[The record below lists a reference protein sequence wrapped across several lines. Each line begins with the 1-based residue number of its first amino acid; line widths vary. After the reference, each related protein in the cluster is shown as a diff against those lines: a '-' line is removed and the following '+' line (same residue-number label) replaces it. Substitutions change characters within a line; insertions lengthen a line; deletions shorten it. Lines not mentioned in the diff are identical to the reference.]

1 MKAATLVVLWL
12 GMLGTST
19 GVLAASCYY
28 ISEITLVSTADT
40 EAGHVQTFV
49 GFGLSKEEAEENVL
63 ESCSH
68 ISFDL
73 QTCLDSDRSSGRKAP
88 SDAPGNLL
96 PGGAGTSV

>member
-49 GFGLSKEEAEENVL
+49 GFGLSKEEAEKSVL
-63 ESCSH
+63 G

>member
-19 GVLAASCYY
+19 GVLAASCSSYY

-49 GFGLSKEEAEENVL
+49 GFGLSKEEAEKNVL
-63 ESCSH
+63 G

-88 SDAPGNLL
+88 SDAPDNLL